1 MKKLMTITL
10 VCAIAFVIAA
20 CSSGGS
26 EPKTV
31 VEDYSTA
38 LLKGNYQEALEYCN
52 YTQEEK
58 EKLAALLEE
67 KAKQEDGQLTAL
79 KSFKIIDQQI
89 DEEAGTAVVTVSV
102 TNDKD
107 ETNERK
113 LSLVKHDG
121 KWLLKDAK

>member
-31 VEDYSTA
+31 VEDYITA
-38 LLKGNYQEALEYCN
+38 LQKGNYQEALEYCN

-79 KSFKIIDQQI
+79 KSFKIIDPQI

>member
-31 VEDYSTA
+31 VEDYITA
-38 LLKGNYQEALEYCN
+38 LQKGNYQEALEYCN

>member
-31 VEDYSTA
+31 VEDYITA
-38 LLKGNYQEALEYCN
+38 LQKGNYQKALDYCD

-58 EKLAALLEE
+58 EKLVALLEE
-67 KAKQEDGQLTAL
+67 KAKQDDGQIMPL
-79 KSFKIIDQQI
+79 KSFEVIDQQI